1 MSAPGSTV
9 RVLSCP
15 NCGGSIALR
24 AAGASVSLICEYC
37 GSTLDA
43 TSPDLAVI
51 VKAREAMMR
60 PEIALGTRATLR
72 GVQWEVV
79 GFLERTDGESPWSE
93 YLLFNPYVG
102 YAFLVDD
109 GRRFSLGR
117 LLDQTPRSDWTH
129 LNLDGAD
136 MERFGTEYTARVTFV
151 VGEFYWRVAVG
162 EEVRLVDHVR
172 PGVMLSCEKAE
183 GERTWTRLDM
193 LEWGEAEKA
202 FGIEQRHIGYGTP
215 SPHEPSPWRNRLI
228 EAIIIGV
235 VAMVTL
241 LVIAT
246 MASGT
251 DTVGSGT
258 AVAVL
263 EGGTQTAVIHNIVL
277 PNERNRVVIDAQ
289 AEALD
294 NAWVDID
301 YSLVEHKTQEN
312 YDAYALAEYYTG
324 TDSDGAWHEGDTRPS
339 VTLSSIPRG
348 TYDLVIEMSGKRW
361 INPTQP
367 AASYWDTTLAPSAPS
382 EVNLGFVVTRGGI
395 FGGNLILC
403 LVLIALWPGILLLLH
418 LSFENRRKAAV
429 S

>member
-43 TSPDLAVI
+43 ASPDLAVI

-162 EEVRLVDHVR
+162 EEVRIVDHVR

-193 LEWGEAEKA
+193 LEWGEAEKT

-241 LVIAT
+241 LVIAS

-251 DTVGSGT
+251 DTVASGT

-263 EGGTQTAVIHNIVL
+263 EGGTQTTVIHNIVL

-289 AEALD
+289 AGALD

-312 YDAYALAEYYTG
+312 YDAYALAEFYTG
-324 TDSDGAWHEGDTRPS
+324 TDNNNTKHKNDTRPS

-361 INPTQP
+361 INPNQP
-367 AASYWDTTLAPSAPS
+367 AASFWDSTLAPSPPS
-382 EVNLGFVVTRGGI
+382 AVNLGFVVTRGGI

-418 LSFENRRKAAV
+418 LSFENRRKAAL